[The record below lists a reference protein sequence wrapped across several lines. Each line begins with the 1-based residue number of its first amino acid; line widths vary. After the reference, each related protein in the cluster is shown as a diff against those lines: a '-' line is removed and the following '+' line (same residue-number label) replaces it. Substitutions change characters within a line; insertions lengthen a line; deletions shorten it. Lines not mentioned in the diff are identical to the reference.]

1 MIHEPRGQHIHRS
14 TRRQGKREET
24 DPGTYDMV
32 RLLKMI
38 QMMIQQQ
45 HVRGMI
51 RGGLAIT
58 AAAVVVVLPYYPPI
72 LVCNWHYMIRSPWM
86 SRPPDHSFAF
96 PFNIY
101 KPLPNLLHLILAT
114 L

>member
-1 MIHEPRGQHIHRS
+1 MQGRIKERGPCTYGS
-14 TRRQGKREET
+14 TAKNDDTACSMSEA
-24 DPGTYDMV
+24 
-32 RLLKMI
+32 
-38 QMMIQQQ
+38 
-45 HVRGMI
+45 

-58 AAAVVVVLPYYPPI
+58 AAAVVVVLPYYPPV